1 MKTKTKKER
10 EKERENASLTGCFIR
25 GRMNGLRI
33 TVRGSYGG
41 KIADVCRGDVIARR
55 TRRAMARCHG
65 NGFTRSAARQHVR
78 FNGGSASR
86 GWNARLRIQ

>member
-1 MKTKTKKER
+1 MCRVKLFAGKIR
-10 EKERENASLTGCFIR
+10 EKEKNRWEKKQSRVEKETEYKSLTGCFIR

-41 KIADVCRGDVIARR
+41 EIAGVSRGDVIARR

-65 NGFTRSAARQHVR
+65 NGFTRSAA
-78 FNGGSASR
+78 
-86 GWNARLRIQ
+86 